1 MTAVGD
7 VVVTTNGYIYFCDTV
22 NVYRGTLPSL
32 SFAATKGISGLCLS
46 LSVSSDGAYVYVSD
60 GLSLYSSSNYG
71 NTWSTFDGVSS
82 NGVHYPYVN
91 VAYASSDGSIIA
103 MTVYRRPTTYPAV
116 STNFGAT
123 WRVMN
128 PEGTQYS
135 DAIRITGSGSAFY
148 LTTQPQA
155 SQEGLYVIAGVPS
168 IVASPTA
175 APSPSPAPSPSS
187 ATESDGNSGTASAQ
201 VIAAAVIG
209 SVGGL
214 VVAGFAIYVIY
225 WKFFVSYSLVTSDSA
240 GIALQP

>member
-1 MTAVGD
+1 
-7 VVVTTNGYIYFCDTV
+7 
-22 NVYRGTLPSL
+22 
-32 SFAATKGISGLCLS
+32 
-46 LSVSSDGAYVYVSD
+46 
-60 GLSLYSSSNYG
+60 
-71 NTWSTFDGVSS
+71 
-82 NGVHYPYVN
+82 
-91 VAYASSDGSIIA
+91 
-103 MTVYRRPTTYPAV
+103 
-116 STNFGAT
+116 
-123 WRVMN
+123 MN

-135 DAIRITGSGSAFY
+135 DAIRITGSGSAYY

-175 APSPSPAPSPSS
+175 SPSPAPSPAPSPSS